1 MNCCGGVTC
10 ATILKHNLSGIK
22 NTHTQLGTIVVEWVN
37 VSKYTCRAWIGR
49 TLLTTP
55 KQGPPVRRGNKNRG
69 KDEKGK

>member
-1 MNCCGGVTC
+1 MD
-10 ATILKHNLSGIK
+10 
-22 NTHTQLGTIVVEWVN
+22 THTQLGTIVVEWVN